1 MTTREFHSDGIRHQ
15 FSGIE
20 NLTYNYSQADQDI
33 FVLSMLD
40 GRRNG
45 TYLEIGC
52 NDGFVY
58 NNTALLETVF
68 GWTGVSI
75 DSHKP
80 WIDAWSRHN
89 PVEHACGLEIDYLD
103 LLHRH
108 GMNQSTIDYLSLD
121 CDPPEQTL
129 KILKRLPFDQIQ
141 FAVITFEHDCHAHGP
156 EVKHASRDY
165 LNSHGYQ
172 LVVSNISENGLATDF
187 EDWWV
192 HPDLVDH
199 ELISSHTDLRDTIK
213 DYRWY
218 LYNRLPDCLKSTSW
232 VEEFYQNPI
241 K

>member
-1 MTTREFHSDGIRHQ
+1 MSKRIFHSDGIRHQ

-40 GRRNG
+40 GKRNG

-68 GWTGVSI
+68 GWTGVGI
-75 DSHKP
+75 DSYKP

-89 PVEHACGLEIDYLD
+89 PVEHACGLKVDYLD

-108 GMNQSTIDYLSLD
+108 GMNQSIIDYLSID

-129 KILKRLPFDQIQ
+129 KILKRLPFDQVQ

-156 EVKHASRDY
+156 GVKHASRDY
-165 LNSHGYQ
+165 LNSYGYQ
-172 LVVSNISENGLATDF
+172 LVVSNISENGMATDF

-192 HPDLVDH
+192 HPELVDRA
-199 ELISSHTDLRDTIK
+199 LINCHTDLRDIIK
-213 DYRWY
+213 DYRWH
-218 LYNRLPDCLKSTSW
+218 LYNRVPECVKNYYN
-232 VEEFYQNPI
+232 V
-241 K
+241 